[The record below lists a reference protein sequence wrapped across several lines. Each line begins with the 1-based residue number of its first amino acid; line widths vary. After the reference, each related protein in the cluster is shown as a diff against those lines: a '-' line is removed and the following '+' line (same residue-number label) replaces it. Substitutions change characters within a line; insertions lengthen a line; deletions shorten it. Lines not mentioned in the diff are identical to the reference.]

1 MSLYLDA
8 SCLLKVLFLEP
19 ETPRVMQLIAAE
31 EQVVVSTLARL
42 ETLVQIHGR
51 GSGGL
56 LKPVAVRSLVA
67 RLGALLGQDPYE
79 MVHTLPAVID
89 VAEGHLPRLPREA
102 HCPTLDRLHL
112 AAMEAF
118 NLRRLLTN
126 DDAQARAARALG
138 FTVIV
143 PRPTRSERR

>member
-8 SCLLKVLFLEP
+8 SCLLKVFSPEP

-31 EQVVVSTLARL
+31 QQVVVSTLARL
-42 ETLVQIHGR
+42 ETVVQIHGR

-56 LKPVAVRSLVA
+56 LKPAAVRSVLA
-67 RLGALLGQDPYE
+67 RLKVLLAQDPYE
-79 MVHTLPAVID
+79 VAHTPPAVID
-89 VAEGHLPRLPREA
+89 IAEQHLRKLPRAA
-102 HCPTLDRLHL
+102 HCPALDRLHL
-112 AAMEAF
+112 ATMEAF

-138 FTVIV
+138 FTVLV
-143 PRPTRSERR
+143 PRTTRAEPR

>member
-8 SCLLKVLFLEP
+8 SCLLKVLFPEP

-31 EQVVVSTLARL
+31 QQVVVSTLARL

-56 LKPVAVRSLVA
+56 LKPAAVRSLVA
-67 RLGALLGQDPYE
+67 RLEALLGQDPYE
-79 MVHTLPAVID
+79 MVHTPPTVID
-89 VAEGHLPRLPREA
+89 VAEEHLRKLPRAA

-118 NLRRLLTN
+118 NLRRLLIN
-126 DDAQARAARALG
+126 DDAQAHAARALG
-138 FTVIV
+138 FAVIV
-143 PRPTRSERR
+143 PRTTRSEPR

>member
-8 SCLLKVLFLEP
+8 SCLLKLLFPEP

-31 EQVVVSTLARL
+31 QQVVVSTLARL
-42 ETLVQIHGR
+42 ETFVQIHGR

-56 LKPVAVRSLVA
+56 LKPAAVRSLVA
-67 RLGALLGQDPYE
+67 RLEALLGQDPYE
-79 MVHTLPAVID
+79 MVHTPPTVID
-89 VAEGHLPRLPREA
+89 VAEEHLRRLPREA

-112 AAMEAF
+112 ASMEAF

-143 PRPTRSERR
+143 PRTTRSQPR

>member
-8 SCLLKVLFLEP
+8 SCLLKLLFPEP
-19 ETPRVMQLIAAE
+19 ETPQVMQLIAAE
-31 EQVVVSTLARL
+31 QQVVVSTLARL

-56 LKPVAVRSLVA
+56 LTPVAVRSLVA
-67 RLGALLGQDPYE
+67 RLEALLGQDPYE
-79 MVHTLPAVID
+79 MMDTPG
-89 VAEGHLPRLPREA
+89 VAIEVAGEHLRRLPRGA

-112 AAMEAF
+112 AAMEAL

-126 DDAQARAARALG
+126 DDAQAHAARALG
-138 FTVIV
+138 FAVIV
-143 PRPTRSERR
+143 PRTTRTEPR